1 MALAKGSL
9 NSKNTILNL
18 PEIHRKIVKEHG
30 RQEIRVNLEIGS
42 VVFEKFEILEPLGSG
57 GMATVYKANH
67 IHLDKVVVLKMLHT
81 EGLSDR
87 AMVRF
92 HKEAKILSQLNHP
105 NISPFFDFG
114 LSEDNIPYLAI
125 EFLQGKTLKDKLKAD
140 DYLDLEECLSIVLD
154 LAGALAH
161 AHAKGIIH
169 RDVKPANVMVTET
182 DDITRAVLM
191 DFGIARLM
199 EPDAE
204 DQSLTSS
211 GELVGSPRYMSP
223 EQGESGKKV
232 DERTDQYSLGCLIFE
247 MLTGN
252 VPLSGDTAFD
262 TIKMRQTQEAPRLSE
277 MSLSEIPQAL
287 DDLVARL
294 LAREPANRFASMKE
308 VTTIAENL
316 LDEIVS
322 SANQGTNEEEK
333 KETPLLNL
341 WAPDIQELL
350 RAKKIQ
356 LMLAGTLALAA
367 LCLAGNIFFTSTK
380 RSKQANVPLKTPT
393 VGAADMPI
401 LSPNDEKNTNKNNK
415 EFDLRSLTDLKT
427 LSKAKD
433 YQVIKIRN
441 FPNLNL
447 DDLAALAGHDNLIEL
462 YIRPNQYRFKSLANI
477 AALKNL
483 LFLEIKGMPLE
494 DRLLKDLSENKSLQA
509 LNVTDCGLTAY
520 SARHIK
526 NIRNLKTLYV
536 DDHLLDSPEFKQLS
550 KELPDCTI
558 LGIKTVLKN
567 NSTIEFL
574 TDERFE
580 KNPEYN
586 VKEKVSK
593 EGRKIDS
600 PLKELQSDSLKEL
613 NKLPATA
620 KDTIQKKI
628 ALFEKCR
635 KMAINAQGPDCSAAR
650 HYLRDIAGQQ
660 HIGGDS
666 KAALDTIAQIERSI
680 AREGDNFEEVE
691 TLALKSDILWV
702 TGKQKESIEL
712 VKKAIPLAKKR
723 ELYQRFTV
731 PDLLERLITRYAISK
746 DQKKAEDAIEQQI
759 SWLDQWHEKKEEGYG
774 YYLIVPLRYN
784 CDMAE
789 QTPQRKEAIHKIG
802 NKIVDWFIG
811 LGGDNSHGKMF
822 LQQRTYDTYIET
834 EARLATASPDRKGQR
849 AHLEKAL
856 QAIGNATGVESRNPV
871 LCYQCYITLGRIYG
885 LDGEKNRG
893 FTLFERARRLL
904 PLLPPSFSKAALEQ
918 INNEEKVLRDG

>member
-1 MALAKGSL
+1 M
-9 NSKNTILNL
+9 N
-18 PEIHRKIVKEHG
+18 P
-30 RQEIRVNLEIGS
+30 EIGS

-125 EFLQGKTLKDKLKAD
+125 EFLQGETLKDRLKANS
-140 DYLDLEECLSIVLD
+140 YLELEECLSIVLD

-169 RDVKPANVMVTET
+169 RDVKPANVMVTQT
-182 DDITRAVLM
+182 DGIPRAVLM

-223 EQGESGKKV
+223 EQGESGKRI
-232 DERTDQYSLGCLIFE
+232 DEKTDQYSLGCLIFE

-262 TIKMRQTQEAPRLSE
+262 TIKMRQTMEAPRLSD
-277 MSLSEIPQAL
+277 MSLSEIPQNL

-294 LAREPANRFASMKE
+294 LQRDPHNRYSSMKE

-316 LDEIVS
+316 LDEIAS
-322 SANQGTNEEEK
+322 SANEGSDEGEK

-356 LMLAGTLALAA
+356 LIVAGTLALAA
-367 LCLAGNIFFTSTK
+367 FCLAGNIFLTSTK
-380 RSKQANVPLKTPT
+380 KPKQANVPLKTPT

-415 EFDLRSLTDLKT
+415 EFDLRSLKDLKT
-427 LSKAKD
+427 LSQAKD
-433 YQVIKIRN
+433 LQVIKIRN

-447 DDLAALAGHDNLIEL
+447 DDLAALKGHDNLIEL
-462 YIRPNQYRFKSLANI
+462 YMRPNQYRFKSLSNI
-477 AALKNL
+477 ATLKNL

-494 DRLLKDLSENKSLQA
+494 NKLLKDLSENKSLQV
-509 LNVTDCGLTAY
+509 LFVTDCGLTAD
-520 SARHIK
+520 SARYIR
-526 NIRNLKTLYV
+526 NIRNLKTLHI
-536 DDHLLDSPEFKQLS
+536 DDHLLDSPEFRQLS
-550 KELPDCTI
+550 NELPDCDI
-558 LGIKTVLKN
+558 FGIKTVLKN

-586 VKEKVSK
+586 VKEKVSR
-593 EGRKIDS
+593 EVRKIPS
-600 PLKELQSDSLKEL
+600 PLKELQNDSLEEL

-635 KMAINAQGPDCSAAR
+635 KLAISAQGQDCSAAR
-650 HYLRDIAGQQ
+650 HYLRNIAGEQ

-666 KAALDTIAQIERSI
+666 NTALNTIAQIERSI
-680 AREGDNFEEVE
+680 AREGDTFEEVE
-691 TLALKSDILWV
+691 ALALKSDILWV

-712 VKKAIPLAKKR
+712 IQKAIPLAKKR

-731 PDLLERLITRYAISK
+731 LDLMERLITRYAIVK
-746 DQKKAEDAIEQQI
+746 DWKNMDSAIAEQMK
-759 SWLDQWHEKKEEGYG
+759 WLDEWHEKKEEAYG
-774 YYLIVPLRYN
+774 YYLIWPLRLN
-784 CDMAE
+784 CDRAAQE
-789 QTPQRKEAIHKIG
+789 AKRKETIHKIG
-802 NKIVDWFIG
+802 TKIVDWFIA
-811 LGGDNSHGKMF
+811 LGGDNRHGRMF
-822 LQQRTYDTYIET
+822 LQQKTYDTYIET
-834 EARLATASPDRKGQR
+834 EARLATFTDGIKGQR
-849 AHLEKAL
+849 AHLEKAI
-856 QAIGNATGVESRNPV
+856 QAIGNATGVEARNPV

-885 LDGEKNRG
+885 LDGEKQRG
-893 FTLFERARRLL
+893 FALFQKARKLL
-904 PLLPPSFSKAALEQ
+904 PMLPPNFRKKAIEQ
-918 INNEEKVLRDG
+918 IDNEEKVLRDG